1 MHPELLPLLSPG
13 VTGICISTKTIKLLL
28 LPCKLLTL
36 GVAVL
41 GRAQIEAG
49 LDDAGLCLELLLQ
62 EHPPPLLTSLLLAA
76 SAHQGQGASA
86 AGCLF
91 SLYDA

>member
-13 VTGICISTKTIKLLL
+13 VTGICITTKTIKLLL

-49 LDDAGLCLELLLQ
+49 LDDAGHCLELLLQ

-76 SAHQGQGASA
+76 SAQILLPASA
-86 AGCLF
+86 LA
-91 SLYDA
+91 